1 MLPLLILKKKWAMN
15 LKIIMDRSFVI
26 MKKSVMCN

>member
-1 MLPLLILKKKWAMN
+1 MN
-15 LKIIMDRSFVI
+15 LKIIMDRSVVI